1 MAKKNFSAGST
12 KSGVLNNDGG
22 EKLREIQA
30 KTQYNFKYIPKD
42 KIIPNPKNEQYTQ
55 DGIEALKESILV
67 NGLRH
72 NLSVL
77 YDAETDQYRLISGE
91 RRYHAICQMTD
102 KEYRDNFPAGIPCK
116 VEKSDISDIDE
127 EIMLISANHDV
138 RESSMEV
145 KRWEVSRLLE
155 LYEAKKLK
163 GEIKNI
169 HAEIASQLN
178 ISERQARKYTTAE
191 KLIPELSELLNSNGI
206 DLNQAD
212 KFGKLDEGAQK
223 TILSIIQ
230 KNGTIENA
238 EFQSIKKL
246 SEERADE
253 ARQYKKQLDSAT
265 KEIEDKKHTIELLE
279 QRINDFQS
287 NSNSTEKEPDKDE
300 MVKFAMQAKE
310 KAEPEAL
317 KYIKRFYG
325 AKEFLHNEKRWC
337 LWLES
342 ASPKELKSMPM
353 IMARIDATRKFRLE
367 SSKLATQKYANYPTR
382 FMEMRQPSTSYILVP
397 RHTSENRR
405 YIPFGFME
413 ESAICGDANSMI
425 PHSSLYHFGILISN
439 VHMAWVRA
447 VCGRIKSDYRYSN
460 DVVYNNFPWPAP
472 TDEQKAKIEQT
483 AQAILDARNLYPN
496 DSLADLYDER
506 TMPPELRR
514 AHQQNDKAVM
524 QAYGFSIRDTTESTC
539 VAALMKMYQQLVQAE
554 K

>member
-1 MAKKNFSAGST
+1 MAKKTFSAGTT

-22 EKLREIQA
+22 EKLREMQA
-30 KTQYNFKYIPKD
+30 KAQYNFKYIPKE

-77 YDAETDQYRLISGE
+77 YDAETDLYRLISGE

-116 VEKSDISDIDE
+116 IEKSDVTAIDE

-169 HAEIASQLN
+169 HAEIANQLN

-212 KFGKLDEGAQK
+212 KFGKLDEDAQK
-223 TILSIIQ
+223 TILSIIR

-246 SEERADE
+246 SEERANE
-253 ARQYKKQLDSAT
+253 AKQYKEKLDSAN
-265 KEIEDKKHTIELLE
+265 KEIEDKEETIRLLE
-279 QRINDFQS
+279 QKINNIQKN
-287 NSNSTEKEPDKDE
+287 NSLQPEQNKVDL
-300 MVKFAMQAKE
+300 VKYAMQAKE
-310 KAEPEAL
+310 KAEREKAKMEAQVEKL
-317 KYIKRFYG
+317 KQQQ
-325 AKEFLHNEKRWC
+325 KEKEQRQT
-337 LWLES
+337 S
-342 ASPKELKSMPM
+342 ISDSELK
-353 IMARIDATRKFRLE
+353 RINSIAKLEQSLNLLETNFDVLKNNKSIIKNDTELKIRVEILKDRL
-367 SSKLATQKYANYPTR
+367 
-382 FMEMRQPSTSYILVP
+382 V
-397 RHTSENRR
+397 
-405 YIPFGFME
+405 
-413 ESAICGDANSMI
+413 D
-425 PHSSLYHFGILISN
+425 LI
-439 VHMAWVRA
+439 
-447 VCGRIKSDYRYSN
+447 
-460 DVVYNNFPWPAP
+460 
-472 TDEQKAKIEQT
+472 
-483 AQAILDARNLYPN
+483 
-496 DSLADLYDER
+496 DSL
-506 TMPPELRR
+506 
-514 AHQQNDKAVM
+514 
-524 QAYGFSIRDTTESTC
+524 
-539 VAALMKMYQQLVQAE
+539 
-554 K
+554 

>member
-1 MAKKNFSAGST
+1 MTKKTFSAGTT

-22 EKLREIQA
+22 EKLREMQA
-30 KTQYNFKYIPKD
+30 KAQYNFKYIPKE

-77 YDAETDQYRLISGE
+77 YDAETDLYRLISGE

-116 VEKSDISDIDE
+116 IEKSDVTAIDE

-169 HAEIASQLN
+169 HAEIANQLN

-212 KFGKLDEGAQK
+212 KFGKLDEDAQK
-223 TILSIIQ
+223 TILSIIR

-246 SEERADE
+246 SEERANE
-253 ARQYKKQLDSAT
+253 AKQYKEKLDSAN
-265 KEIEDKKHTIELLE
+265 KEIEDKEETIRLLE
-279 QRINDFQS
+279 QKINNIQKN
-287 NSNSTEKEPDKDE
+287 NSLQPEQNKEDL
-300 MVKFAMQAKE
+300 VKYAMQAKE
-310 KAEPEAL
+310 KAEREKAKMEAQVEKL
-317 KYIKRFYG
+317 KQQQ
-325 AKEFLHNEKRWC
+325 KEKEQRQT
-337 LWLES
+337 S
-342 ASPKELKSMPM
+342 ISDSELK
-353 IMARIDATRKFRLE
+353 RINSIAKLEQSLNLLETNFDVLKNNKSIIKNDTELKIRVEILKDRL
-367 SSKLATQKYANYPTR
+367 
-382 FMEMRQPSTSYILVP
+382 V
-397 RHTSENRR
+397 
-405 YIPFGFME
+405 
-413 ESAICGDANSMI
+413 D
-425 PHSSLYHFGILISN
+425 LI
-439 VHMAWVRA
+439 
-447 VCGRIKSDYRYSN
+447 
-460 DVVYNNFPWPAP
+460 
-472 TDEQKAKIEQT
+472 
-483 AQAILDARNLYPN
+483 
-496 DSLADLYDER
+496 DSL
-506 TMPPELRR
+506 
-514 AHQQNDKAVM
+514 
-524 QAYGFSIRDTTESTC
+524 
-539 VAALMKMYQQLVQAE
+539 
-554 K
+554 

>member
-1 MAKKNFSAGST
+1 MAKKTFSAGTT

-22 EKLREIQA
+22 EKLREMQA
-30 KTQYNFKYIPKD
+30 KAQYNFKYIPKE

-77 YDAETDQYRLISGE
+77 YDAETDLYRLISGE

-116 VEKSDISDIDE
+116 IEKSDVTAIDE

-169 HAEIASQLN
+169 HAEIANQLN

-212 KFGKLDEGAQK
+212 KFGKLDEDAQK
-223 TILSIIQ
+223 TILSIIR

-246 SEERADE
+246 SEERANE
-253 ARQYKKQLDSAT
+253 AKQDKEKLDSAN
-265 KEIEDKKHTIELLE
+265 KEIEDKEETIRLLE
-279 QRINDFQS
+279 QKINNIQKN
-287 NSNSTEKEPDKDE
+287 NSLQPEQNKEDL
-300 MVKFAMQAKE
+300 VKYAMQAKE
-310 KAEPEAL
+310 KAEREKAKMEAQVEKL
-317 KYIKRFYG
+317 KQQQ
-325 AKEFLHNEKRWC
+325 KEKEQRQT
-337 LWLES
+337 S
-342 ASPKELKSMPM
+342 ISDSELK
-353 IMARIDATRKFRLE
+353 RINSIAKLEQSLNLLETNFDVLKNNKSIIKNDTELKIRVEILKDRL
-367 SSKLATQKYANYPTR
+367 
-382 FMEMRQPSTSYILVP
+382 V
-397 RHTSENRR
+397 
-405 YIPFGFME
+405 
-413 ESAICGDANSMI
+413 D
-425 PHSSLYHFGILISN
+425 LI
-439 VHMAWVRA
+439 
-447 VCGRIKSDYRYSN
+447 
-460 DVVYNNFPWPAP
+460 
-472 TDEQKAKIEQT
+472 
-483 AQAILDARNLYPN
+483 
-496 DSLADLYDER
+496 DSL
-506 TMPPELRR
+506 
-514 AHQQNDKAVM
+514 
-524 QAYGFSIRDTTESTC
+524 
-539 VAALMKMYQQLVQAE
+539 
-554 K
+554 